1 MEITKKDVALA
12 AKLAKMRVSE
22 HEAAVYEAQLEAL
35 FNWVKDLS
43 AVNTDGVELSN
54 VNLSAHVRA
63 DEPVTD
69 EKRAALLRADFN
81 ASLDDCAKVKKV
93 L

>member
-12 AKLAKMRVSE
+12 GKLAKMRVSE
-22 HEAAVYEAQLEAL
+22 HEAAVYQAQLEAL
-35 FNWVKDLS
+35 FNWVKELS

-69 EKRAALLRADFN
+69 EKRAALLRDDFN
-81 ASLDDCAKVKKV
+81 ARLDDCAKVKKV

>member
-12 AKLAKMRVSE
+12 AKLANVRVDDR
-22 HEAAVYEAQLEAL
+22 EAAIYEAQLEAL
-35 FNWVKDLS
+35 FKWVKDLS
-43 AVNTDGVELSN
+43 SVNTDGVQLSN
-54 VNLSAHVRA
+54 VNLSAHMRP
-63 DEPVTD
+63 DLPVTD
-69 EKRAALLRADFN
+69 EARAAVLRADFN

>member
-1 MEITKKDVALA
+1 M
-12 AKLAKMRVSE
+12 
-22 HEAAVYEAQLEAL
+22 
-35 FNWVKDLS
+35 
-43 AVNTDGVELSN
+43 NTDGVELSN